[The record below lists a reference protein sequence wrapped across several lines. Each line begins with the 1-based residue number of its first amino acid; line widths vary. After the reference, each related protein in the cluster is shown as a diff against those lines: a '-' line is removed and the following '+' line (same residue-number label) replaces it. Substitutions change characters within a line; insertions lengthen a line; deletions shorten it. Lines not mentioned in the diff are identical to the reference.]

1 MFTLDDDLDSI
12 LSVCY
17 DFKHYELVV
26 HLSSKSKERI
36 IEMKARFQLY
46 RRDQII
52 LQRKEK
58 DLLMFELSKER
69 QKLYNE
75 ARKIVAVMVNAKEKD
90 KEIGRFLDNL
100 LMDIIRDFNEKSGN
114 KLKGSK
120 ADSCFNCLLCYKFGE
135 IIKGHFWPE
144 SHIRAIRVSEGDQ
157 RPKFYV
163 KDRASLHKTPELKDI
178 QKMVYYMF
186 CGDCDNRILSIDEK
200 AFAEIILRSV
210 YTKVDPTSPA
220 QEHNIEYKGS
230 SLYRFCLGMAF
241 RGLALQKSTTRYS
254 NVEKVYNVFKKCREV
269 LLADKNDPLRDDL
282 PMVMMFY
289 TPAKEQERQYDIEGY
304 ASKQSTPATG
314 PGLEENVTCPSK
326 AMIVET
332 NPQQLDISKHN
343 QHEFLDKGKKDDGEL
358 NIEEVIK
365 NATAGH
371 GLQIFNLPSYI
382 DSSDFTRVSYIPLYS
397 DTATIRRKAHFILYK
412 HGIFNIVVLIEPT
425 EVQPEYQQFVISPI
439 GGTLHIPPNSQ
450 RMEFLPP
457 ALIKVY
463 KEKVPGFIRD
473 LLESDSRVHTSGYGL
488 RSIQHLQKFDEAQSS
503 ATLSSGHN
511 VVEYN
516 INLLPTKYS
525 IDRTT
530 NTVRLPPNHRIILH
544 NTQYGGTIDNGVTV
558 LLAMEDQEH
567 VVSSMSDLQPYVI
580 VHRFAPSIAVT
591 LCYHVSFDNNF
602 GFKKRLKDENHRG
615 MELLVEEK
623 DSMLQLASEMLP
635 TALENSG
642 ISSCK
647 SLGLHH
653 LSG

>member
-1 MFTLDDDLDSI
+1 
-12 LSVCY
+12 
-17 DFKHYELVV
+17 
-26 HLSSKSKERI
+26 
-36 IEMKARFQLY
+36 MKARFQLY

-58 DLLMFELSKER
+58 NLLMFELSKER
-69 QKLYNE
+69 EKLYNE
-75 ARKIVAVMVNAKEKD
+75 ARKIVVVMVNAKEKD
-90 KEIGRFLDNL
+90 KEIGRFLDTL

-163 KDRASLHKTPELKDI
+163 KDRASMHKTPELKDI

-200 AFAEIILRSV
+200 SFAETILRNV

-230 SLYRFCLGMAF
+230 SLYRFCLGVAF

-269 LLADKNDPLRDDL
+269 LLADKDDPLRDDL
-282 PMVMMFY
+282 PVVMMFY
-289 TPAKEQERQYDIEGY
+289 TPAKEHPPDIEGH
-304 ASKQSTPATG
+304 ASEQSTPATG
-314 PGLEENVTCPSK
+314 PGLEENIACPFK
-326 AMIVET
+326 ATIVGT
-332 NPQQLDISKHN
+332 NPQQLGIPKPN
-343 QHEFLDKGKKDDGEL
+343 QHESLDKGKKEDIGEP

-371 GLQIFNLPSYI
+371 GLQILNWPSYI

-412 HGIFNIVVLIEPT
+412 HGIFNTVVLIEPT
-425 EVQPEYQQFVISPI
+425 EVWPEYQQFIISPT

-457 ALIKVY
+457 ALIKTY
-463 KEKVPGFIRD
+463 KEKVPGFIQD
-473 LLESDSRVHTSGYGL
+473 LLETDSRVHTSGYGL
-488 RSIQHLQKFDEAQSS
+488 RSIQRLQKFNEAQSS
-503 ATLSSGHN
+503 ATLSSHHN
-511 VVEYN
+511 VLEYN
-516 INLLPTKYS
+516 INLLPAKYS

-530 NTVRLPPNHRIILH
+530 NKVCLPPNHHIILH
-544 NTQYGGTIDNGVTV
+544 NTQYGGTTDNGVTV

-567 VVSSMSDLQPYVI
+567 VVSSMSDLEPYVI
-580 VHRFAPSIAVT
+580 VHRFAPSFAIT
-591 LCYHVSFDNNF
+591 LCYHVSIDNNF
-602 GFKKRLKDENHRG
+602 GFTKRLKDEKHRG

-635 TALENSG
+635 AALENSG

-647 SLGLHH
+647 LLVLHH
-653 LSG
+653 FSG